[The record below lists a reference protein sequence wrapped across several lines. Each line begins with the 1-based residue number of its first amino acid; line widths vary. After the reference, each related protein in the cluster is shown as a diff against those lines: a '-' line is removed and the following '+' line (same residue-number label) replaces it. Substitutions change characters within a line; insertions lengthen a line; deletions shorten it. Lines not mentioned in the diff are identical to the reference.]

1 MSGTSAL
8 INTNNHETCKLAD
21 LKIEI
26 TKTAFPWRELEIEC
40 FLEENRLTCFDAHCR
55 QAK

>member
-1 MSGTSAL
+1 MSGTSSM

-26 TKTAFPWRELEIEC
+26 TKTAFPWRELEIE
-40 FLEENRLTCFDAHCR
+40 NRQIIAF
-55 QAK
+55 